1 MTTAPTCLIVDD
13 DVDDQ
18 EIFSMALR
26 ECGRDYPCIFINNA
40 IDALAELTAGDL
52 RPQYIF
58 LDLNMPRMN
67 GIQALEQLREM
78 PNLSHIP
85 VVIYSTSMEELY
97 LDKTR
102 ALGAAAFI
110 TKPPTL
116 RLLSQALDDFFNQQ
130 SNTQPSA

>member
-1 MTTAPTCLIVDD
+1 MTTVPTCLIVDD

-18 EIFSMALR
+18 EIFSMALQ
-26 ECGRDYPCIFINNA
+26 ECGRDYPCVFINNA
-40 IDALAELTAGDL
+40 IDALAALAAGDL
-52 RPQYIF
+52 QPQYIF

-67 GIQALEQLREM
+67 GLQALEQLREM
-78 PNLSHIP
+78 PALAHIP
-85 VVIYSTSMEELY
+85 VVIYSTSTEDLY

-116 RLLSQALDDFFNQQ
+116 SLLSRALDDFFNQQ
-130 SNTQPSA
+130 SNTSNTA